1 MSIQLRAGNVW
12 KNVSQIK
19 LRSGG
24 VWKNVAQ
31 AYLRTGGSWKALFSD
46 TIFPSIQT
54 RVTVTSSGGINAGST
69 IMNDVSAITL
79 TSTRYHWDDADGFT
93 YIWQKSPDN
102 ITWLNI
108 GTAQSTTNPASGSSS
123 SSITKVLSASDF
135 TSGSDMYFRFVFNA
149 TNSTYSTSSSSQSL
163 PILISYYGTPTPQ
176 PGSPSITGS
185 TTVGSTNA
193 YGNIGS
199 WTNSP
204 TSYFYQF
211 RFTSGLTS
219 YPLTDIQTRSVSAK
233 TLSGYSATLTTY
245 SNHGY
250 RVGDTFTVSGM
261 DTLFN
266 GSYSITSVGSST
278 ISFTIN
284 TPTAWAN
291 AGTGYSSGTYV
302 SSGGNA
308 YISNQTISSV
318 SQFNGGTLY
327 SAGAIVYFGNNRY
340 QSKLNNNIGN
350 SVTNTT
356 WWDDLGSFAPG
367 GSRWTIQSFSNT
379 AASGSTT
386 GYVYFDGTVYSST
399 LIPVPINSTDAKTL
413 IDLRGKVL
421 TFGVKAY
428 NQATL
433 SPSEYSGTAFI
444 YGYPVITVGTITAG
458 STFASIP
465 YTQSYMTE
473 YDIDIKYLGISIS
486 GYPKTVTSPS
496 SPISVTGLLAPRT
509 YTYTISPKNG
519 EGTYGLN
526 ATGSFTTVAAPT
538 ISNISAVDSTVV
550 PSSASSISVSNT
562 PPSNTGSVSWSN
574 GSNLTTAWLYSM
586 SGAASGGT
594 TTDPGTLNTTA
605 SITVN
610 STGSA
615 TATIRAVNKTKR
627 VDATWSQTNAQSYLI
642 TYSVAGAGIN
652 EIEGNSSAS
661 NPSVLIYST
670 TATTA
675 AAVTITNITVYSGLN
690 QTGNSSSLNSSS
702 SITATNKTTDST
714 GSGSVTYTQPAT
726 PPSGGSV
733 SVNPTSGTAGSTTFT
748 ASPSGWSGNPTPTYS
763 YVWSYL
769 NNSFQWVSV
778 GTGSTFTPSVISPTP
793 LAWRVVLTATNS
805 AGSAQATA
813 NFTVNNPAIIP
824 TITMGANTNVTSSS
838 GRINWT
844 STNQASFSSNG
855 VFAGSGTSATFVASS
870 GLSPNT
876 TYTGT
881 VVVTSSTGHTASA
894 NYSLTTLA
902 AQYTV
907 TWNANGGTGGGST
920 GPFNAGTSHTA
931 PSPGTR
937 SGFTFTGY
945 HNTPSGDFLYGPIAS
960 GGSFNPPSSITM
972 YARWAAIVPNV
983 TQITALGLGNTSAPY
998 IRFTITSTNAASLSI
1013 MLYRSN
1019 TSSTGPWTALS
1030 APIIRNTSGTF
1041 AIDFSSRTG
1050 TTSNWYYVEVTPYF
1064 AASATGTAGTT
1075 RTSRVKRGTQTTT
1088 TTVYP

>member
-31 AYLRTGGSWKALFSD
+31 AYLRTGGSWKSLFSD
-46 TIFPSIQT
+46 LIFPSIEN
-54 RVTVTSSGGINAGST
+54 RVTVASSGGINAGST
-69 IMNDVSAITL
+69 IMNNVNVITL
-79 TSTRYHWDDADGFT
+79 ISTRYHWDDADVFT

-102 ITWLNI
+102 VTWSNI
-108 GTAQSTTNPASGSSS
+108 GIAQSTTNPASGSSS
-123 SSITKVLSASDF
+123 SSITRVLSPSDF
-135 TSGSDMYFRFVFNA
+135 TSGPDMYFRFVSNA
-149 TNSTYSTSSSSQSL
+149 TNSTASTSSSSQSL
-163 PILISYYGTPTPQ
+163 PILISYYGVPTPA

-233 TLSGYSATLTTY
+233 TLSGYSATLTT
-245 SNHGY
+245 SSSHGY

-356 WWDDLGSFAPG
+356 WWDDLGSFATG

-594 TTDPGTLNTTA
+594 TTDPGTLNTTG

-702 SITATNKTTDST
+702 SITATNKTTDT
-714 GSGSVTYTQPAT
+714 AGSGSVTFTAPAVA
-726 PPSGGSV
+726 PSGGTAFV
-733 SVNPTSGTAGSTTFT
+733 SPTSGTAGSTTFT
-748 ASPSGWSGNPTPTYS
+748 ASTSGWSGTAPITFAYSWQWMNSSFNWTPVAS
-763 YVWSYL
+763 
-769 NNSFQWVSV
+769 
-778 GTGSTFTPSVISPTP
+778 GTTFTPTIAQNGSAI
-793 LAWRVVLTATNS
+793 AWRVVVTATNS
-805 AGSAQATA
+805 VGSATATA
-813 NFTVNNPAIIP
+813 GFTVNNPQYTVTYNANGGTVSP
-824 TITMGANTNVTSSS
+824 TSATVNAGSSVTLPSPSRSGFTFNGWYTSSS
-838 GRINWT
+838 GG
-844 STNQASFSSNG
+844 SFLG
-855 VFAGSGTSATFVASS
+855 FGGTSYTPSS
-870 GLSPNT
+870 SIT
-876 TYTGT
+876 IFAQW
-881 VVVTSSTGHTASA
+881 TAI
-894 NYSLTTLA
+894 
-902 AQYTV
+902 QYTV
-907 TWNANGGTGGGST
+907 TWNANGGTVSPT
-920 GPFNAGTSHTA
+920 SATVNAGSSVTA
-931 PSPGTR
+931 PTPTR
-937 SGFTFTGY
+937 SGFTFSTWR
-945 HNTPSGDFLYGPIAS
+945 NPLS
-960 GGSFNPPSSITM
+960 GGDPIFVSAGGSYTPTASITF
-972 YARWAAIVPNV
+972 YAIWTAPTPNV
-983 TQITALGLGNTSAPY
+983 TQITALGLGNTTAPY
-998 IRFTITSTNAASLSI
+998 IRFTFTSTNASSLSI
-1013 MLYRSN
+1013 MLYRSA

-1030 APIIRNTSGTF
+1030 SRNIRTTSGTV
-1041 AIDFSSRTG
+1041 AVDFSSRTG
-1050 TTSNWYYVEVTPYF
+1050 TTSNWYYVDVIPY
-1064 AASATGTAGTT
+1064 SNSDGTGTAGTT
-1075 RTSRVKRGTQTTT
+1075 RTSRVKRGTETTT